1 MLEQRP
7 KRILIAE
14 DDPMVRELL
23 ATRLGLAGY
32 HTTSVRDG
40 PSAIEL
46 VVRSDPDGVIL
57 DLNLPKMDGLEV
69 LEALRKEVLPRRPRV
84 MVVTAR
90 NAPDDVRRALS
101 LGAVDYLAKPFDDR
115 MLLARTARLMTVRRT
130 RSVVS
135 LDV

>member
-23 ATRLGLAGY
+23 TTRLGLAGY
-32 HTTSVRDG
+32 HATSVRDG
-40 PSAIEL
+40 PSVIEL

-57 DLNLPKMDGLEV
+57 DLNLPIMDGFEV
-69 LEALRKEVLPRRPRV
+69 LEALQKEVLPRRPRV

-90 NAPDDVRRALS
+90 NAPDDVRRCLS

-115 MLLARTARLMTVRRT
+115 MLLARTARLMTVRRP

-135 LDV
+135 LDI